1 MIGVSASGELNPLTP
16 SPWEVLLAVA
26 GFGAIAAIVI
36 LAVVLVVVRRTSQ
49 TEDRGPMT
57 GSTSDS

>member
-36 LAVVLVVVRRTSQ
+36 LAVVLVVRRRSQ
-49 TEDRGPMT
+49 TEDREPMT
-57 GSTSDS
+57 GATSDS